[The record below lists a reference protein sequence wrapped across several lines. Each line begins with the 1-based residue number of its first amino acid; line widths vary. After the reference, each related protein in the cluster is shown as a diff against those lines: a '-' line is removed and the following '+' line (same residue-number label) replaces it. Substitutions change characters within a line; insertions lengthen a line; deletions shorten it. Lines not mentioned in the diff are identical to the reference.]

1 MKRMLWMAIAL
12 AMCAE
17 TLAQPGGREN
27 VQNVVLTARATSP
40 ISYGGETRAQGR
52 SYNFTPTFF
61 IYPDT
66 KLDQGGAY
74 RLLEELAIQPL
85 LDSTYGT
92 AVVINPTGDKYAADA
107 DFDVFVKLFD
117 MNRGPGNLK
126 VIGLGQGSTFVNQVI
141 APRAGDH
148 VAGIMSVGGKAGKSV
163 NAAGVPAYVA
173 GKGAAKAAKPYQTAN
188 AAHADEPLLRVV
200 VNPSENTSLK
210 DLFADAW
217 KQVLGRNYRYNN
229 YRHTHYDGSQFGKYG
244 SYELEPYL
252 DLDLEP
258 MGIKRIV
265 TEFPVGPAR
274 PLAKDTP
281 KWLWYE
287 YWPEEL
293 LEGAPA
299 HSVPVMVLLHGN
311 TNDPRTQAETSGFI
325 QLAAEERFF
334 VVEMEWQG
342 SPNYETMGHDGVEST
357 LYMLFAKYPQLDPSR
372 VYAEGLSAGSITA
385 TALGI
390 KKSHVFAGVGGESG
404 ALFGGLPR
412 NGYATA
418 ESLMNEAV
426 QKRGAVETAY
436 CSVFG
441 TMDTVV
447 PYMTPENWKGNS
459 YLNAWNAYELMNGME
474 VVSEMD
480 FGRYPLFGQAVRDR
494 ETIRTNKGDGIT
506 METGQLYKG
515 DVPLIKLVAVM
526 EYGHWNFVPAARVM
540 WDFFK
545 HYSRDPETRRLVYTP

>member
-1 MKRMLWMAIAL
+1 MAFAL
-12 AMCAE
+12 ALCLGAA
-17 TLAQPGGREN
+17 AQPGGREN
-27 VQNVVLTARATSP
+27 IQNIVLTARPTSP
-40 ISYGGETRAQGR
+40 ISYGGETRAEGR

-66 KLDQGGAY
+66 KVDQTGAA
-74 RLLEELAIQPL
+74 RLLEELALQPL

-92 AVVINPTGDKYAADA
+92 AFVINPTGDKYAADA

-126 VIGLGQGSTFVNQVI
+126 VIGLGQGATFVNQVI
-141 APRAGDH
+141 APRAGGH
-148 VAGIMSVGGKAGKSV
+148 IAGIMTVGGKAGKRV
-163 NAAGVPAYVA
+163 DAAGVPAYLA
-173 GKGAAKAAKPYQTAN
+173 GKGAAKAAKPYQAAN

-200 VNPSENTSLK
+200 VNPSEASLEAF
-210 DLFADAW
+210 FADAW
-217 KQVLGRNYRYNN
+217 KQVLGRNYRFNN
-229 YRHTHYDGSQFGKYG
+229 YRHTHYDGSRFGMYG

-252 DLDLEP
+252 DLDLDP
-258 MGIKRIV
+258 MGIRRIV
-265 TEFPVGPAR
+265 TEFPVGTAR
-274 PLAKDTP
+274 PLAKDAP

-342 SPNYETMGHDGVEST
+342 SPNYGTMGHDGVEST

-390 KKSHVFAGVGGESG
+390 KKSHVFAAVGGESG
-404 ALFGGLPR
+404 ALFGGMPR

-418 ESLMNEAV
+418 EALMNEAS

-447 PYMTPENWKGNS
+447 PYMTPDNWKGNS

-494 ETIRTNKGDGIT
+494 ETIRTNKGDGVI

-515 DVPLIKLVAVM
+515 DVPLIRLVAVM
-526 EYGHWNFVPAARVM
+526 EYGHWNFMPAARVM

-545 HYSRDPETRRLVYTP
+545 HYSRDPETKRLIYTP

>member
-1 MKRMLWMAIAL
+1 MAFAL
-12 AMCAE
+12 ALCLGAA
-17 TLAQPGGREN
+17 AQPGGREN
-27 VQNVVLTARATSP
+27 IQNIVLTARPTSP
-40 ISYGGETRAQGR
+40 ISYGGETRAEGR

-66 KLDQGGAY
+66 KVDQTGAA
-74 RLLEELAIQPL
+74 RLLEELALQPL

-92 AVVINPTGDKYAADA
+92 AFVINPTGDKYAADA

-126 VIGLGQGSTFVNQVI
+126 VIGLGQGATFVNQVI
-141 APRAGDH
+141 APRAGGH
-148 VAGIMSVGGKAGKSV
+148 IAGIMTVGGKAGKRV
-163 NAAGVPAYVA
+163 DAAGVPAYLA
-173 GKGAAKAAKPYQTAN
+173 GKGAAKAAKPYQAAN

-200 VNPSENTSLK
+200 VNPSEASLEAF
-210 DLFADAW
+210 FADAW
-217 KQVLGRNYRYNN
+217 KQVLGRNYRFNN
-229 YRHTHYDGSQFGKYG
+229 YRHTHYDGSRFGMYG

-252 DLDLEP
+252 DLDLDP
-258 MGIKRIV
+258 MGIRRIV
-265 TEFPVGPAR
+265 TEFPVGTAR

-299 HSVPVMVLLHGN
+299 RSVPVMVLLHGN

-342 SPNYETMGHDGVEST
+342 SPNYDTMGHDGVEST
-357 LYMLFAKYPQLDPSR
+357 LYMLFSKYPQLDPSR

-390 KKSHVFAGVGGESG
+390 KKSHVFAAVGGESG
-404 ALFGGLPR
+404 ALFGGMPR

-418 ESLMNEAV
+418 ESLMNEAA

-447 PYMTPENWKGNS
+447 PYMTPDNWKGNS
-459 YLNAWNAYELMNGME
+459 YLNAWNAYERMNGME

-494 ETIRTNKGDGIT
+494 ETIRTNKGDGII

-515 DVPLIKLVAVM
+515 EVPLIKLVAVM
-526 EYGHWNFVPAARVM
+526 EYGHWNFMPAARVM

-545 HYSRDPETRRLVYTP
+545 HYSRDPETKRLIYKP

>member
-1 MKRMLWMAIAL
+1 MKRILWMAFAL
-12 AMCAE
+12 AVCLGAS
-17 TLAQPGGREN
+17 AQPGGQEN
-27 VQNVVLTARATSP
+27 IQNIVLTARPASP
-40 ISYGGETRAQGR
+40 IVYGGETRAEGR

-66 KLDQGGAY
+66 KLDQAGAA
-74 RLLEELAIQPL
+74 RLLEELAVQPL

-92 AVVINPTGDKYAADA
+92 AVVINPTGDKYVADT
-107 DFDVFVKLFD
+107 DFDVFVKVFD

-126 VIGLGQGSTFVNQVI
+126 VIGLGQGATFVNQVI
-141 APRAGDH
+141 APRAGGH
-148 VAGIMSVGGKAGKSV
+148 IAGIMTVGGKAGKRV
-163 NAAGVPAYVA
+163 DAAGVPAYLA
-173 GKGAAKAAKPYQTAN
+173 GKGAAKVAKPYQAAN

-200 VNPSENTSLK
+200 VNPSEASLET
-210 DLFADAW
+210 LFADAW
-217 KQVLGRNYRYNN
+217 KQVLGRNYRFNN
-229 YRHTHYDGSQFGKYG
+229 YRHTHYDGSRFGMYG

-252 DLDLEP
+252 DLDLDP
-258 MGIKRIV
+258 MGIRRIV
-265 TEFPVGPAR
+265 TEFPVGTAR
-274 PLAKDTP
+274 PLAKDAP

-342 SPNYETMGHDGVEST
+342 SPNYGTMGHDGVEST

-390 KKSHVFAGVGGESG
+390 KKSHVFAAVGGESG
-404 ALFGGLPR
+404 ALFGGMPR

-418 ESLMNEAV
+418 EALMNEAS

-447 PYMTPENWKGNS
+447 PYMTPDNWKGNS

-480 FGRYPLFGQAVRDR
+480 FGRYPIFRPG
-494 ETIRTNKGDGIT
+494 G
-506 METGQLYKG
+506 
-515 DVPLIKLVAVM
+515 P
-526 EYGHWNFVPAARVM
+526 
-540 WDFFK
+540 
-545 HYSRDPETRRLVYTP
+545 